1 MRKIIILISGLFLM
15 VGQSAFA
22 VEYADKLLGVWE
34 GQQAGFTGSQY
45 QELAFRIT
53 FEQAKGYAALGSKQW
68 RNDKGEWSAP
78 EQVQAILQKN
88 NTFSAVDSDGYMTG
102 KLTSRNQL
110 SFVYM
115 EAKPADPLDDSVSLL
130 VTLKRMGK

>member
-1 MRKIIILISGLFLM
+1 MKRIIILISSLLFI
-15 VGQSAFA
+15 VVQQAFA
-22 VEYADKLLGVWE
+22 DGYADKLLGTWE
-34 GQQAGFTGSQY
+34 GRQAGFTGSQY

-68 RNDKGEWSAP
+68 QNDRGEWSDP
-78 EQVQAILQKN
+78 EPVQAILQKN

-110 SFVYM
+110 GFVYM